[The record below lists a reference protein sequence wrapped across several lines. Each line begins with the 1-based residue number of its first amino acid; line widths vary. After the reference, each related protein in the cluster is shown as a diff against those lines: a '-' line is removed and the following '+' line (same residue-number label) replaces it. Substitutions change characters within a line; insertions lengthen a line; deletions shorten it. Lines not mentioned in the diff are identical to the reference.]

1 MKIYVGNLS
10 YQLSEND
17 LKEVFAAYGEVSSVK
32 IMTDK
37 LTGRS
42 SGFAFVE
49 MPNDEEGNNAIN
61 GLNNAEVAQR
71 SIRVDKARERERS
84 NDNNR
89 PRGGGYNRGER
100 RY

>member
-17 LKEVFAAYGEVSSVK
+17 LKDVFAAYGEVSSVK

-49 MPNDEEGNNAIN
+49 MPNDEEANNAIN

-71 SIRVDKARERERS
+71 SIRVDRARERS

-89 PRGGGYNRGER
+89 PRSGGYNRGER